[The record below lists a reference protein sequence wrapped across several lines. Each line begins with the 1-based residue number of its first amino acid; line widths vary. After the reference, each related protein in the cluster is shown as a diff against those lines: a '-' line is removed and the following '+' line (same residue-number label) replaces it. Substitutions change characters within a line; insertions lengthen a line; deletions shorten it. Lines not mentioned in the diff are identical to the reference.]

1 VLRWN
6 RHWQIT
12 QLDTLLGELIE
23 GRYTT
28 VKLTFNTRSNVSAI
42 YNIIGAKLKRRNMG
56 VLGPENNKKAFI
68 FIDDFNLPR
77 KEIFGAQPVLKLI
90 GQWFD
95 HEGWYDMN
103 EFEFKKIIDIFFL
116 TAMGLPGG
124 GRSEISRRLVRHC
137 NILG

>member
-1 VLRWN
+1 
-6 RHWQIT
+6 
-12 QLDTLLGELIE
+12 
-23 GRYTT
+23 
-28 VKLTFNTRSNVSAI
+28 
-42 YNIIGAKLKRRNMG
+42 MG
-56 VLGPENNKKAFI
+56 VFGRENNKKAFI

-124 GRSEISRRLVRHC
+124 GRLEFSRRLVRHC